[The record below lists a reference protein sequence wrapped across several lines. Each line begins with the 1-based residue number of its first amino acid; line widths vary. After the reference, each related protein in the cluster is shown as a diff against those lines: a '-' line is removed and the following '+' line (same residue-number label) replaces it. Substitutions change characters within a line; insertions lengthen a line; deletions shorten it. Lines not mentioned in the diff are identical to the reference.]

1 MNVRELAHMMALT
14 EFIMPEP
21 EREVSGGYVG
31 DLLSWVMGRAQTGNV
46 WLTIMSNQNVAAV
59 ALMAE
64 VSCVVLT
71 EGVKP
76 DEALRQRAEQQN
88 INILGTKLS
97 TFDAAAVLKQLMR

>member
-1 MNVRELAHMMALT
+1 MTIRELADGLHAEILVEGDLT
-14 EFIMPEP
+14 
-21 EREVSGGYVG
+21 REAETGYVG

-71 EGVKP
+71 EGVRP

>member
-1 MNVRELAHMMALT
+1 MTVQALADALSLT
-14 EFIMPEP
+14 VFHLAQPDRP
-21 EREVSGGYVG
+21 VTGGYAG
-31 DLLSWVMGRAQTGNV
+31 DLLSWVLGRAEGDCA